1 MSYLIAE
8 DSSDLRVDFLEVD
21 NANLSTNIF
30 SFISPANFN
39 TNIQTSTT
47 NITLFSGSSYYL
59 ECSPFLQTSN
69 QNGAI
74 TWQFY
79 DETNAT
85 FIGQNAY
92 LNLVTNTGAA
102 PRVGRRVC
110 SALIVDSDIEA
121 GKSIDVG
128 VRIVSITGTNWV
140 FDPKTLPSHIQH
152 VGWPTVRI
160 MQLPS

>member
-1 MSYLIAE
+1 MTYLIAE
-8 DSSDLRVDFLEVD
+8 DSLDLRIDFLEVD

-30 SFISPANFN
+30 SFISPTTFN
-39 TNIQTSTT
+39 TNIQTTAT

-59 ECSPFLQTSN
+59 ECSPFLQTSD

-79 DETNAT
+79 DETNST

-92 LNLVTNTGAA
+92 VNLAGNIAAA
-102 PRVGRRVC
+102 PRIGRRVC

-128 VRIVSITGTNWV
+128 VRVVSITGTNWLL
-140 FDPKTLPSHIQH
+140 DPKALPSYVQH

>member
-8 DSSDLRVDFLEVD
+8 DLTDLRIDFLEVD
-21 NANLSTNIF
+21 NGNLSTTMF
-30 SFISPANFN
+30 SFISPSAFN
-39 TNIQTSTT
+39 TDIQTTAT
-47 NITLFSGSSYYL
+47 NITLYSGSSYYL
-59 ECSPFLQTSN
+59 ECSPFVQTTH

-79 DETNAT
+79 DETNST

-92 LNLVTNTGAA
+92 INLATNIGAA
-102 PRVGRRVC
+102 ARIGRRVC
-110 SALIVDSDIEA
+110 SALVLNSDIEA

-128 VRIVSITGTNWV
+128 VRIVSITGSGWLL
-140 FDPKTLPSHIQH
+140 DPKGVPGFIQH